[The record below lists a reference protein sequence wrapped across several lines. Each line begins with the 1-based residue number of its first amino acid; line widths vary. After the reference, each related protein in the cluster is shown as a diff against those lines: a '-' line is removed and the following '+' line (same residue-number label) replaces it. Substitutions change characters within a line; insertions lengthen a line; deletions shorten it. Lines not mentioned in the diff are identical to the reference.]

1 MKMGGPVSFN
11 SNFYN
16 NKATD
21 DHQQHPDYQ
30 FHNDDNDH

>member
-21 DHQQHPDYQ
+21 HQQHDYQ
-30 FHNDDNDH
+30 LYNNDNDH